1 MVEKLNYLKYREKG
15 EEFKVPYYISAVVVY
30 NGNLLYYN
38 SNMPYYKGNLPY
50 IMATCLYSQY
60 KALLYFKETIK
71 VLNFIYF

>member
-1 MVEKLNYLKYREKG
+1 MVKKLDCLKYGEKG
-15 EEFKVPYYISAVVVY
+15 KKLKIPHHTSAVAVY
-30 NGNLLYYN
+30 NSNLPYYN

-60 KALLYFKETIK
+60 KALLYFKKTTE